1 METPPQGLMSIV
13 DQYSR
18 NHSNN
23 SQFTIVLK
31 WPDGVAPVVCMDIK
45 KVARK
50 SAQAGQKPF
59 TFQCVSLM
67 SSLSPTDIRLSL
79 LISPH

>member
-31 WPDGVAPVVCMDIK
+31 LRCTVMMVGGENYFSRTSRAGILLKVCLLAKITGIK
-45 KVARK
+45 
-50 SAQAGQKPF
+50 
-59 TFQCVSLM
+59 L
-67 SSLSPTDIRLSL
+67 LPTY
-79 LISPH
+79 